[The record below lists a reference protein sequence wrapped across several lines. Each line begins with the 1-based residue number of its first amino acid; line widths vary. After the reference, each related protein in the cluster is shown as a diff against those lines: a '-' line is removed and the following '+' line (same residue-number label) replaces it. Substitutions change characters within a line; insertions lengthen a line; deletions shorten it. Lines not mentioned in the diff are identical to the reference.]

1 MNGNEV
7 DDLLNLNGGYAK
19 QFQDKRIR
27 RSKQQQMQIMSSE
40 NAKPYYNNGV
50 VAVANT
56 RVRTRILNVN
66 DGNGNYSGMEKKK
79 KTISTTESKSLCE
92 CWCFNTMRK
101 RETY

>member
-40 NAKPYYNNGV
+40 NAQPYYNNGV

-79 KTISTTESKSLCE
+79 KQFQPPNQRAYVNVGVSI
-92 CWCFNTMRK
+92 R
-101 RETY
+101 

>member
-19 QFQDKRIR
+19 QFQDKRVR

-40 NAKPYYNNGV
+40 NAKPYSNNGV

-56 RVRTRILNVN
+56 HVRTRILNVN
-66 DGNGNYSGMEKKK
+66 DGNGNYSGMEKK

-92 CWCFNTMRK
+92 CWCFNTMRG
-101 RETY
+101 RVNY